1 MLLRY
6 LVPWLSSVFDAQGS
20 ALPSVASCL
29 SEHAFQVIDSRRR
42 GQLDVTFVVS
52 VFVVVILGLLLFTSL
67 FMHCFIPMAYV
78 IAYIQMTYRSII
90 PVGVLRFC
98 LCISLPAS
106 SP

>member
-1 MLLRY
+1 M
-6 LVPWLSSVFDAQGS
+6 SMA
-20 ALPSVASCL
+20 AHSVAPCL
-29 SEHAFQVIDSRRR
+29 SEHTFQVVDSGRR
-42 GQLDVTFVVS
+42 GQLDVTFIVS
-52 VFVVVILGLLLFTSL
+52 VFVVVVLGLLLFTSL

-78 IAYIQMTYRSII
+78 IAYTQMTYRSII